1 MFTSIVVSEYS
12 TETHSISTVP
22 MLRCKITSDCTAVQ
36 SRVVVTSEPIICKPY
51 VPRAGSPGNRKV
63 PRAASPQYFSVP
75 RAGSPGYIFVL
86 RAGSPVYIF
95 VLRAG
100 SPNVPSCN

>member
-1 MFTSIVVSEYS
+1 MKSLRDWKWKISASI
-12 TETHSISTVP
+12 
-22 MLRCKITSDCTAVQ
+22 L
-36 SRVVVTSEPIICKPY
+36 EPIICKPY

>member
-1 MFTSIVVSEYS
+1 MNAMTSVQENQ
-12 TETHSISTVP
+12 TRTHDIKSYELLTV
-22 MLRCKITSDCTAVQ
+22 T
-36 SRVVVTSEPIICKPY
+36 EPIICKPY

>member
-1 MFTSIVVSEYS
+1 MRTNPPVLVKTTIQ
-12 TETHSISTVP
+12 
-22 MLRCKITSDCTAVQ
+22 KN
-36 SRVVVTSEPIICKPY
+36 EPIICKPY

>member
-1 MFTSIVVSEYS
+1 MDLI
-12 TETHSISTVP
+12 
-22 MLRCKITSDCTAVQ
+22 LDKILYFH
-36 SRVVVTSEPIICKPY
+36 PKICKPY
-51 VPRAGSPGNRKV
+51 
-63 PRAASPQYFSVP
+63 VP

>member
-1 MFTSIVVSEYS
+1 MEMKCGLTANLLL
-12 TETHSISTVP
+12 
-22 MLRCKITSDCTAVQ
+22 MMAKI
-36 SRVVVTSEPIICKPY
+36 EPIICKPY